1 MCSTLFYERTRKRS
15 LVTTTGQL
23 MDSAIIQLKKYVTPE
38 VEIMTIQPGSMIL
51 QSPGGGGTENPGGG
65 QGF

>member
-1 MCSTLFYERTRKRS
+1 
-15 LVTTTGQL
+15 
-23 MDSAIIQLKKYVTPE
+23 MDSAIILLKKYVTPE